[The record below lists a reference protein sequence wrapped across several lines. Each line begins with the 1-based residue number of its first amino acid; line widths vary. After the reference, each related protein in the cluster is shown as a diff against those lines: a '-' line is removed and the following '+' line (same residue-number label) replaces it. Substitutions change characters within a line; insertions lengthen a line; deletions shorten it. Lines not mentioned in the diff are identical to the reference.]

1 MKTFIDLTKKI
12 YHKVDIEIQYLMYTL
27 NDSWKAEQISANG
40 TPNSAE
46 MIHDYLIESIEKIR
60 ENGVDSVYIV
70 HNHPNTNPKP
80 SFMDYYNYQTIES
93 YLRLADIKVIDY
105 MIVSPYGYYSFK
117 ESGRLS
123 NDTPTPSWK
132 ECKSLPLKIKS
143 IEDVNK

>member
-80 SFMDYYNYQTIES
+80 SFMDYYNYHERQGRSPTLPRAQAVVDPGA
-93 YLRLADIKVIDY
+93 LR
-105 MIVSPYGYYSFK
+105 PN
-117 ESGRLS
+117 R
-123 NDTPTPSWK
+123 
-132 ECKSLPLKIKS
+132 
-143 IEDVNK
+143 